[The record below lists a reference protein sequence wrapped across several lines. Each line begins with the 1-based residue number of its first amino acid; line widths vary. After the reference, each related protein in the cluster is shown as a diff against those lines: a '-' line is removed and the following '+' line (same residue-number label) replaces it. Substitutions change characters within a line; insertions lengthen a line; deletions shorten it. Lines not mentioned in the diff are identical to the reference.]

1 MRDVAAEVRAPT
13 YSADFG
19 AISHVELSDIFEAI
33 FAFVACTNYGSMC
46 EIECFLGA
54 VGGIKAQTR
63 TSIRI
68 HPIKKKRFSSISPT
82 PGAQNRHLYHYCIIF
97 PHRFRYVS
105 FRAVASCS
113 LFFKNVVDAYKKWA
127 IRGSI
132 LVTKSL
138 RKISV
143 HKIAII
149 NASHYGMA
157 RVSRGGNTNYK
168 NDFSGV
174 LRGRQPPTAA
184 QYRPRRQPL
193 RKEPEMSRFGIF
205 RHKTAENRPKSA
217 KETPKVRIWA
227 KSITLT
233 SLGDFWTPEDHGIE
247 LFVSICI
254 IFVPKCSENTP

>member
-1 MRDVAAEVRAPT
+1 MGPISPFLSSGSAKLRDVAAEVRAPT

-63 TSIRI
+63 TAIRI

-127 IRGSI
+127 IRESI

-149 NASHYGMA
+149 NASHYILAGA
-157 RVSRGGNTNYK
+157 
-168 NDFSGV
+168 
-174 LRGRQPPTAA
+174 PA
-184 QYRPRRQPL
+184 
-193 RKEPEMSRFGIF
+193 
-205 RHKTAENRPKSA
+205 
-217 KETPKVRIWA
+217 
-227 KSITLT
+227 SIHL
-233 SLGDFWTPEDHGIE
+233 SL
-247 LFVSICI
+247 S
-254 IFVPKCSENTP
+254 

>member
-1 MRDVAAEVRAPT
+1 MGVWGHT
-13 YSADFG
+13 CTN
-19 AISHVELSDIFEAI
+19 SDIY
-33 FAFVACTNYGSMC
+33 TNTPY
-46 EIECFLGA
+46 
-54 VGGIKAQTR
+54 
-63 TSIRI
+63 
-68 HPIKKKRFSSISPT
+68 KKKRFSSISPT

-127 IRGSI
+127 TRESI

-168 NDFSGV
+168 NDFFWGPERASTPYSG
-174 LRGRQPPTAA
+174 PISSASAA
-184 QYRPRRQPL
+184 PAKRARNVP
-193 RKEPEMSRFGIF
+193 FWII
-205 RHKTAENRPKSA
+205 SA
-217 KETPKVRIWA
+217 
-227 KSITLT
+227 
-233 SLGDFWTPEDHGIE
+233 
-247 LFVSICI
+247 
-254 IFVPKCSENTP
+254 